1 MAMPNPVYAS
11 PAYASPSLPQ
21 MVTTPYYAGPS
32 PYPPTMM
39 SAQQTPGYYPPM
51 GAMQMSG
58 QPVMYQQPYPVYAQ
72 SRHPCDCC
80 CDCGTCCLGLFTSLC
95 ICCCCCGNEVDECC
109 C

>member
-39 SAQQTPGYYPPM
+39 SAQQTPGKIRINSS
-51 GAMQMSG
+51 QMM
-58 QPVMYQQPYPVYAQ
+58 MY
-72 SRHPCDCC
+72 
-80 CDCGTCCLGLFTSLC
+80 
-95 ICCCCCGNEVDECC
+95 
-109 C
+109 